1 MVISEVRDI
10 NKDLY
15 KVTKIK
21 KVNDWY
27 FIYLNKN
34 DSVFKVVSKEH
45 LDKNSLAGYY
55 KIKKNGKYNLN
66 LQSYIDTSPIINGY
80 RIIPQGYTG
89 AYQLDSLTIVF
100 LEPQNNIY
108 DIYYSPDLNGL
119 YYVYSTACN
128 VAHEV
133 LLQLHQF
140 TYV

>member
-1 MVISEVRDI
+1 MVISEARDI

-15 KVTKIK
+15 EVAKIK

-45 LDKNSLAGYY
+45 LDKNSLAGYN
-55 KIKKNGKYNLN
+55 KIKKNGKYNLI

-80 RIIPQGYTG
+80 KIIPQGYTG
-89 AYQLDSLTIVF
+89 AYQLDSITNVS

-119 YYVYSTACN
+119 YY
-128 VAHEV
+128 
-133 LLQLHQF
+133 LK
-140 TYV
+140 